1 MSNYYSLIESG
12 LIAKLLAV
20 YKMGDASDSL
30 GLYSGTARTGNTF
43 TTANAVDGLACQFAN
58 SATSGIV
65 IPDNSAFSFTDN
77 SVDKPFAVK
86 FNVNTSVVTPTLSP
100 IFARY
105 TGSLSNASEYLIYLR
120 STKVAILC
128 FNKFSGGVYIGAET
142 VATIPAN
149 TARNI
154 IVSYSGSGS
163 WTGIT
168 IEINGLA
175 QTLTNLSSPGTYVCM
190 GNTAQ
195 STMIGS
201 YTNST
206 TSNYSGT
213 IDELYVFNALLT
225 ADEKEL
231 LQTNFYPN
239 I

>member
-1 MSNYYSLIESG
+1 MSYYRRLIEQG

-20 YKMGDASDSL
+20 YKMSDATDSL

-43 TTANAVDGLACQFAN
+43 TTANAVDGLACQFLN
-58 SATSGIV
+58 SSNSGIV
-65 IPDNSAFSFTDN
+65 IPDNDAFSFTDTFA
-77 SVDKPFAVK
+77 DKPFALK
-86 FNVNTSVVTPTLSP
+86 FNLNASDITPTLSP

-105 TGSLSNASEYLIYLR
+105 SGSNNSTSEYLIYLR
-120 STKVAILC
+120 SGKVAVLL
-128 FNKFSGGVYIGAET
+128 FNKTGSIFIGAET
-142 VATIPAN
+142 VATIPSN

-154 IVSYSGSGS
+154 IVSYNGSGS

-168 IEINGLA
+168 IEINGVA
-175 QTLTNLSSPGTYVCM
+175 QTPLTNLSSAGTYVCM

-201 YTNST
+201 YTNSV
-206 TSNYSGT
+206 TSNYAGT

-225 ADEKEL
+225 ADEKAL

>member
-1 MSNYYSLIESG
+1 MSNYYSLIEAG
-12 LIAKLLAV
+12 LIEKLLAV
-20 YKMGDASDSL
+20 YKLGDASDSL
-30 GLYSGTARTGNTF
+30 GLYSGTTGGAGTTF
-43 TTANAVDGLACQFAN
+43 SAVNAVDGNAVQL
-58 SATSGIV
+58 SGSSTSRIT
-65 IPDNSAFSFTDN
+65 IPDNDAFSFTTT

-86 FNVNTSVVTPTLSP
+86 FNLNAGALTPTLSP

-105 TGSLSNASEYLIYLR
+105 SGSNNSTSEYLIYLR
-120 STKVAILC
+120 SLKVAVLL
-128 FNKFSGGVYIGAET
+128 FNKTGSIFIGAET
-142 VATIPAN
+142 STLIPTN

-168 IEINGLA
+168 IEINGVA
-175 QTLTNLSSPGTYVCM
+175 QTPLTNLSSTGTYVCM

-195 STMIGS
+195 PTLIGS
-201 YTNST
+201 HALNNN
-206 TSNYSGT
+206 NYIGT

-225 ADEKEL
+225 ADEKAL

>member
-1 MSNYYSLIESG
+1 MSHYYSLIEAG
-12 LIAKLLAV
+12 LIDKLLAV
-20 YKMGDASDSL
+20 YKMSDATDSL
-30 GLYSGTARTGNTF
+30 GLYSGTARTSNTF
-43 TTANAVDGLACQFAN
+43 TTTNAVDGLACQFLN
-58 SATSGIV
+58 SLTSGIV
-65 IPDNSAFSFTDN
+65 IPDNSAFSFTDTF
-77 SVDKPFAVK
+77 VDKPFAVK
-86 FNVNTSVVTPTLSP
+86 FNVNTSAITPSLSP

-105 TGSLSNASEYLIYLR
+105 TGANNSTSEYLIYLR
-120 STKVAILC
+120 SSKVAVLL
-128 FNKFSGGVYIGAET
+128 FNKAGSIFIGAET

-168 IEINGLA
+168 IEINGVA
-175 QTLTNLSSPGTYVCM
+175 QTLTNLSSAGTYVCM

-201 YTNST
+201 FTNST
-206 TSNYSGT
+206 TQNYAGT

-225 ADEKEL
+225 ADEKAL

>member
-1 MSNYYSLIESG
+1 MSHYYSLIEAG
-12 LIAKLLAV
+12 LIDKLLAV
-20 YKMGDASDSL
+20 YKMSDATDSL
-30 GLYSGTARTGNTF
+30 GLYSGTARTSNTF
-43 TTANAVDGLACQFAN
+43 TTTNAVDGLAGQFLN
-58 SATSGIV
+58 SVTSGIV
-65 IPDNSAFSFTDN
+65 IPDNSAFSFTDTF
-77 SVDKPFAVK
+77 VDKPFAVK
-86 FNVNTSVVTPTLSP
+86 FNVNTSAITPSLSP

-105 TGSLSNASEYLIYLR
+105 TGFNDLRSEYLIYLR
-120 STKVAILC
+120 SSKVAVLL
-128 FNKFSGGVYIGAET
+128 FNKAGSIFIGAET

-168 IEINGLA
+168 IEINGVA
-175 QTLTNLSSPGTYVCM
+175 QTLTNLSSAGTYVCM

-201 YTNST
+201 FTNST
-206 TSNYSGT
+206 TQNYAGT

-225 ADEKEL
+225 ADEKAL